1 MTAFIIPSP
10 AVFPSTGFSAMV
22 AEAQM
27 RLVDFFRDQSE
38 SGSTV
43 ASEAYSSL
51 MASNQK
57 RRGARMVAEV
67 TGAPAHVA
75 VVVFMGDLNAYHAA
89 R

>member
-1 MTAFIIPSP
+1 
-10 AVFPSTGFSAMV
+10 MV

-27 RLVDFFRDQSE
+27 RLVDFFREQSE
-38 SGSTV
+38 QGSTV

-57 RRGARMVAEV
+57 RKGARMVAEV

-75 VVVFMGDLNAYHAA
+75 ALVFIDDWNAYHAA